1 MPFIC
6 RRLECGQTTV
16 SCMTATIAAQLIARF
31 GRLFGA
37 APRLFRAPGRVNLIG
52 EHMDYNDGFVM
63 PAALDLATYAAI
75 APRRDRRLWVH
86 SLAFAATVEFDL
98 DDPEPEPRG
107 DWSDYVR
114 GVAIMLERAGHR
126 LTGVNLMIDGDLPM
140 GAGLSASAALE
151 VSVGYALAQ
160 MSNVDVDLIELAKLC
175 QQAENEFVGMRC
187 GIMDQFISC
196 CGIEGCVLL
205 LDCRSLAARPVR
217 IDPRTRLVICNTMV
231 HHELASSEYNLRR
244 QDCERAVALL
254 SGPLGGV
261 RALRDVTPERLAE
274 RATLLPE
281 TVFRRARHV
290 ISENNRVLEAAAAL
304 EAGDLI
310 LCGRMMNESHAS
322 LRDDYEVSCPELDL
336 MVELASGVE
345 GVFGS
350 RMTGGGFGGC
360 TVSLVETGAVDRFAA
375 IIGKAYRNAT
385 GLTPSIF
392 CCSPGPG
399 AGPVVP
405 CEYA

>member
-1 MPFIC
+1 M
-6 RRLECGQTTV
+6 
-16 SCMTATIAAQLIARF
+16 
-31 GRLFGA
+31 
-37 APRLFRAPGRVNLIG
+37 
-52 EHMDYNDGFVM
+52 
-63 PAALDLATYAAI
+63 
-75 APRRDRRLWVH
+75 
-86 SLAFAATVEFDL
+86 
-98 DDPEPEPRG
+98 
-107 DWSDYVR
+107 
-114 GVAIMLERAGHR
+114 
-126 LTGVNLMIDGDLPM
+126 
-140 GAGLSASAALE
+140 
-151 VSVGYALAQ
+151 
-160 MSNVDVDLIELAKLC
+160 
-175 QQAENEFVGMRC
+175 
-187 GIMDQFISC
+187 
-196 CGIEGCVLL
+196 
-205 LDCRSLAARPVR
+205 
-217 IDPRTRLVICNTMV
+217 
-231 HHELASSEYNLRR
+231 
-244 QDCERAVALL
+244 
-254 SGPLGGV
+254 
-261 RALRDVTPERLAE
+261 TPERLAE
-274 RATLLPE
+274 LAPLLPE

-336 MVELASGVE
+336 MVGLASGVE

-375 IIGKAYRNAT
+375 IIGKAYHNAA